1 METNIDFQFEILSD
15 KKVST
20 FLKGNNI
27 HFFQSAIAFF
37 KSNLAA
43 LDDCL
48 KLVVEDTNQTMTTV
62 AKFHAVLAQLAV
74 ENDISEIELVVG
86 IFIVNATSFPELND
100 YFSDKS
106 YDNLAL
112 STCYCI
118 IDGERIDFFKGNS
131 FLDKISKRFVR
142 EQRVDPHQAKEW
154 KEKIYEDYIGKW
166 LKRNSE
172 ITETLDFFTES
183 ESEVLGMVY

>member
-1 METNIDFQFEILSD
+1 METNTDFEFEILSNE
-15 KKVST
+15 KVST
-20 FLKGNNI
+20 FLKEHNVN
-27 HFFQSAIAFF
+27 FFQSAIAFF
-37 KSNLAA
+37 KSNLKA

-48 KLVVEDTNQTMTTV
+48 KLIVEDSNNSMTTV

-74 ENDISEIELVVG
+74 ENDISEVELVVG
-86 IFIVNATSFPELND
+86 IFIVNATSFPKLAD
-100 YFSDKS
+100 YFSSKS
-106 YDNLAL
+106 YANLAL
-112 STCYCI
+112 STCYFV
-118 IDGERIDFFKGNS
+118 IDGERIDFFKGNN
-131 FLDKISKRFVR
+131 FLNKISKRFVR

-172 ITETLDFFTES
+172 ITETLEFFTES